1 MSRFDDT
8 ETALLERLRTM
19 KAKPEMTI
27 NLFDI
32 GVPLNASGFSQDEIM
47 EVLFAFE
54 QDKIIAFA
62 SGNRLLMLK
71 KLPS

>member
-32 GVPLNASGFSQDEIM
+32 GVPLNASGFSQDEVM
-47 EVLFAFE
+47 EVLVALE
-54 QDKIIAFA
+54 QDRIIAFA

>member
-47 EVLFAFE
+47 EVLFALE

-62 SGNRLLMLK
+62 SANRLLMLK